1 MKRSLCLLTKTIL
14 GCLLVIIAC
23 QNSKKEKNLNFTKP
37 LLQIDKTPTP
47 LFDSTEIAAFFQLY
61 PELKKYQN
69 EVDSL
74 YQKQHYHYVW
84 FDQKGLKEVSYLL
97 YNKINNLSL
106 EGVFAKFPY
115 QSQLDIIFQ
124 EEVNK
129 QEPEIHSELL
139 ISCVFFFYTDK
150 VYKGLDIEKSIQLG
164 WYLPR
169 KKESFV
175 NYLDSILTK
184 PSLIEKDNR
193 EILGQYYRLRK
204 ILEKYRVLERNT
216 WDNITLDS
224 GRTQLQ
230 IGDTAKAIT
239 QIRTRLYLLGDLD
252 LDSKKNSYDKTLAK
266 GILHYKKRNGLGE
279 NSIISKSTITH
290 LNIPMSDRI
299 KTIIVNMERCRW
311 FSSPITTSKTFIF
324 INIPAYQLRYFEN
337 GKLSLESKVV
347 VGKAM
352 NKTVVFSADMKYIV
366 FSPYW
371 NIPKNILRKEV
382 LPAIEKNPNYL
393 YQNDMEW
400 FDGGIR
406 QRPGPK
412 NALGVVKFMFPNSN
426 SIYLHDTPSKS
437 LFNQEKRAFS
447 HGCIRI
453 EKPKELAHLILK
465 NDKNWSF
472 EKIEAAMH
480 SGKEKWYTLPH
491 KIPVYIGYFTAWV
504 TKDGTINFYE
514 DIYQRDER
522 LAAMLVEE

>member
-1 MKRSLCLLTKTIL
+1 MKRSLCLLSNTIL
-14 GCLLVIIAC
+14 SCLLVIIAC
-23 QNSKKEKNLNFTKP
+23 QNSKKDKNPYFTKP
-37 LLQIDKTPTP
+37 SLLIEKPSTPT
-47 LFDSTEIAAFFQLY
+47 FDSTEIAIFFQLY
-61 PELKKYQN
+61 PELKQYQN
-69 EVDSL
+69 DIGSL

-84 FDQKGLKEVSYLL
+84 FDQKGLKEVSYML
-97 YNKINNLSL
+97 YNKLNNLSL

-115 QSQLDIIFQ
+115 QSKLDIIFQ
-124 EEVNK
+124 EEVSN
-129 QEPEIHSELL
+129 QVPEIHSELL

-150 VYKGLDIEKSIQLG
+150 VYAGLDVEKSTQLG

-169 KKESFV
+169 KKQSYV
-175 NYLDSILTK
+175 NYLDSILAN
-184 PSLIEKDNR
+184 PSLIDKNNR

-204 ILEKYRVLERNT
+204 ILEKYRVLESNT
-216 WDNITLDS
+216 WDNITLEP

-230 IGDTAKAIT
+230 IGDTAKAI
-239 QIRTRLYLLGDLD
+239 QLIRTRLYSLGDLD
-252 LDSKKNSYDKTLAK
+252 LDSKKSSYDKTLAQ
-266 GILHYKKRNGLGE
+266 GILHYKKRNGLGK
-279 NSIISKSTITH
+279 NSIITKSTITH
-290 LNIPMSDRI
+290 LNIPITDRI

-311 FSSPITTSKTFIF
+311 LSSSITSAKTFIF

-337 GKLSLESKVV
+337 GKLILESKVV

-352 NKTVVFSADMKYIV
+352 NKTVVFSAEMKYIV

-371 NIPKNILRKEV
+371 NIPKTILHKEI
-382 LPAIEKNPNYL
+382 LPAVRKNPNYL

-406 QRPGPK
+406 QRPGAK

-480 SGKEKWYTLPH
+480 SRKEKWYTLPH
-491 KIPVYIGYFTAWV
+491 KIPVYIGYFTTWV

-514 DIYQRDER
+514 DIYQRDKR